1 MTNPRKRKAAIKEA
15 LSALLDSDN
24 EADRRKAHDFMGMPI
39 PSQTSPEDVPDEE
52 WVYQKAVE
60 MGVLAEEKKIATETV
75 TTKKTTTK
83 KTPSKKAT
91 TKKSSS
97 KKKTTKKTTGKSKS

>member
-60 MGVLAEEKKIATETV
+60 MGVLAEEKKIATETPRV
-75 TTKKTTTK
+75 C
-83 KTPSKKAT
+83 
-91 TKKSSS
+91 SSRGPIYVRQYR
-97 KKKTTKKTTGKSKS
+97 TL